1 MKKEEQLFKMTA
13 KTMAGLE
20 PVLEKEL
27 LKLGAQKVEAHNR
40 AVSFE
45 GDKGFMYKAN
55 VCLRTALRIL
65 KPIHTFK
72 AENEVQLYG
81 HIFKMQWEDI
91 FGLEN
96 TFAID
101 STVNSTL
108 FNHSK
113 FISQKAK
120 DAIADRF
127 RDKFGKRPSV
137 DLEKPDVRINLH
149 VRENEWTV
157 SLDSSGESLHK
168 RGYREE
174 TGAAPI
180 NEVLAAGLVMLTGW
194 TPPLNFVDPMCGSGT
209 IAIEAALIANN
220 IPAGYYR
227 KEFGFEKWKDFDA
240 DLFQLIM
247 DSAVNKISD
256 DERTRIYASDINRQ
270 VLEKAEENIRNAKVE
285 DTVKTFRSSIE
296 DFTPPP
302 GTGTLI
308 INPPYGERMG
318 ENVNELYKS
327 IGDVF
332 KKKYAGYDCWLI
344 TSNMEAIKHI
354 GLKPTRKITVFNGP
368 LECKFLKYSIY
379 EGTKKVHKLE
389 GGKGRMGETE
399 KGGMGET
406 GNRGKEEFTE

>member
-1 MKKEEQLFKMTA
+1 
-13 KTMAGLE
+13 MAGLE
-20 PVLEKEL
+20 QILAKEL

-55 VCLRTALRIL
+55 ISLRTALRIL

-81 HIFKMQWEDI
+81 KIFEIPWEDI
-91 FGLEN
+91 FGVDN
-96 TFAID
+96 TFVID

-113 FISQKAK
+113 FLSQKAK

-127 RDKFGKRPSV
+127 RDKFGKRPNV
-137 DLEKPDVRINLH
+137 DLEKPDIRINLH
-149 VRENEWTV
+149 VRENEFTV

-168 RGYREE
+168 RGYRDA
-174 TGAAPI
+174 TGVAPI
-180 NEVLAAGLVMLTGW
+180 NEVLAAGLILLTDW
-194 TPPLNFVDPMCGSGT
+194 TPPLTFIDPMCGSGT
-209 IAIEAALIANN
+209 IAIEAALISNN

-227 KEFGFEKWKDFDA
+227 NEFGFEKWNDFDA
-240 DLFQLIM
+240 DLFQTIM
-247 DSAVNKISD
+247 DSAIKKISD
-256 DERTRIYASDINRQ
+256 DDRTRIYAADINRQ
-270 VLEKAEENIRNAKVE
+270 VLEKADENIKNAKVE

-296 DFTPPP
+296 DYTPPP
-302 GTGTLI
+302 GKGTVI
-308 INPPYGERMG
+308 MNPPYGERMG
-318 ENVNELYKS
+318 DNVEALYKS

-354 GLKPTRKITVFNGP
+354 GLKPTRKISVFNGP
-368 LECKFLKYSIY
+368 LECKFLKYTMY
-379 EGTKKVHKLE
+379 EGSKKDKYKDSQE
-389 GGKGRMGETE
+389 IK
-399 KGGMGET
+399 
-406 GNRGKEEFTE
+406 

>member
-1 MKKEEQLFKMTA
+1 MKQEQQLFKMTA

-20 PVLEKEL
+20 EVLASEL
-27 LKLGAQKVEAHNR
+27 AKLGAQNVQPHNR

-55 VCLRTALRIL
+55 ISLRTALRIL

-81 HIFKMQWEDI
+81 QIFKMQWEDI
-91 FGLEN
+91 FDVTK

-113 FISQKAK
+113 FLSQKAK

-127 RDKFGKRPSV
+127 RDKFGERPNV
-137 DLEKPDVRINLH
+137 DLEQPDVRINLH
-149 VRENEWTV
+149 VRENEFTV

-168 RGYREE
+168 RGYRDE
-174 TGAAPI
+174 TGPAPI

-194 TPPLNFVDPMCGSGT
+194 TPPLNFIDPMCGSGT
-209 IAIEAALIANN
+209 IAIEAALVANN

-227 KEFGFEKWKDFDA
+227 NEFGFEKWNDFDA
-240 DLFQLIM
+240 DLFQTIM
-247 DSAVNKISD
+247 DSAIKKISD
-256 DERTRIYASDINRQ
+256 DDRTRIYASDISRH
-270 VLEKAEENIRNAKVE
+270 VLEKAEENIKNARVE
-285 DTVKTFRSSIE
+285 DTIKTYRSAIE
-296 DFTPPP
+296 EFEPPAGK
-302 GTGTLI
+302 GTVV
-308 INPPYGERMG
+308 INPPYGERIG
-318 ENVNELYKS
+318 DNINELYKS
-327 IGDVF
+327 IGDTF

-344 TSNMEAIKHI
+344 SSNLEAIKHV

-379 EGTKKVHKLE
+379 EGTKKVHKLRAKE
-389 GGKGRMGETE
+389 DGKA
-399 KGGMGET
+399 
-406 GNRGKEEFTE
+406 